1 MKKRVIIG
9 TIIGIVILAFIIA
22 ILFIFKH
29 KKPAYR
35 LLKVYDVAGKALV
48 TREDLG
54 EIEPYN
60 NMVLESGDKVLLDT
74 GEMVLQADNDKYIY
88 LEEHTELILKA
99 SGSSKNSKTEIEL
112 LSGGI
117 TNDIQN
123 KLSDDSSY
131 EINTPNSTM
140 SVRGTIYRVCVYEED
155 GIKYTKVTVFQ
166 GKVVTHLKFKD
177 GSIDNKEVAVEQGKE
192 TIIFEDGTTVDYISD
207 PTDINYDEVP
217 DYILEV
223 LLGMARE
230 DRELSIS
237 EEELEELLSK
247 GPFTVTF
254 MYNGTVFGTQTVE
267 RGKTATVPTL
277 KPAQT
282 GSWKFD
288 FTTPII
294 ENTTIEWK

>member
-9 TIIGIVILAFIIA
+9 SIIGIVIFACIITF
-22 ILFIFKH
+22 LLIFKH

-35 LLKVYDVAGKALV
+35 LLKVYNVSGNALV

-60 NMVLESGDKVLLDT
+60 NMVLESGDRVSLDT
-74 GEMVLQADNDKYIY
+74 GEMILQADNDKYIY

-99 SGSSKNSKTEIEL
+99 SGSSQNSKTEIEL
-112 LSGGI
+112 LSGSI

-123 KLSDDSSY
+123 RLSEDSSY

-140 SVRGTIYRVCVYEED
+140 SVRGTIYRVSVYEEN

-177 GSIDNKEVAVEQGKE
+177 GSIDNKEVVVEQGKE
-192 TIIFEDGTTVDYISD
+192 TIIFEDGTTVDYVSD
-207 PTDINYDEVP
+207 PTDIDYDEVP

-223 LLGMARE
+223 LLGMAQENRV
-230 DRELSIS
+230 LSIS
-237 EEELEELLSK
+237 EEEIEEFLSK

-254 MYNGTVFGTQTVE
+254 MYNGNIFGTQTVE
-267 RGKTATVPTL
+267 KGKTASVPSL
-277 KPAQT
+277 KPAQK

-288 FTTPII
+288 FTTPIT